1 MSGEK
6 SPLERILEIDKEI
19 NLIKNDITYMKIR
32 NGLKKINGFHQG
44 NRIISVPSPQNTR
57 NEIRVRRR
65 SKRIRRA
72 PRPDQ
77 EYPFQERRSEGC
89 EDAEIVPD
97 RLRRQRAQRAKRH
110 LRERAHQRQAR
121 RQAAGRKLHH
131 RERNGHSLRTVSGP

>member
-1 MSGEK
+1 MRKKYCNGLVLKKAYLRYINNECLYIHDFMSVEK

-65 SKRIRRA
+65 SKRMKSIKKIYEKRLSA
-72 PRPDQ
+72 
-77 EYPFQERRSEGC
+77 F
-89 EDAEIVPD
+89 EDTINS
-97 RLRRQRAQRAKRH
+97 L
-110 LRERAHQRQAR
+110 LRERNVLETQIF
-121 RQAAGRKLHH
+121 G
-131 RERNGHSLRTVSGP
+131 